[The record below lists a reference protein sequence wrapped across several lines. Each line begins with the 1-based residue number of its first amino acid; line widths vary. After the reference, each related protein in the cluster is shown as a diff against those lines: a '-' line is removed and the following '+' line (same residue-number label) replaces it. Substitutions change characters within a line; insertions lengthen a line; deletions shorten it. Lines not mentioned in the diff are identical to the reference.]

1 MLEYQAMKSVMNGVL
16 VGGIYGLLMGSVLL
30 STVQAA
36 NPNEQRDIEQR
47 QRALI
52 DEAAR
57 QREALSRQQHLPVS
71 PGVADSQEP
80 GPCFTVSQIF
90 FDGVTQLDARQR
102 QHLTAPLLNTC
113 MGLSHINAL
122 IRDVSQWYL
131 SAGFV
136 TSRAFLPEQ
145 DLAKGTLTIAV
156 LEGRIEAIVVNDAP
170 DPFTRMLFPGLVGQ
184 VLNLRDLEQGVDSL
198 SRLRSF
204 SYQLDIQPG
213 SAPGQ
218 SIVNLKGVKGVP
230 LQGALEFDN
239 GGQQSTGE
247 EQGRLS
253 FSADNLVSLAEQWT
267 LMAGSSMDGRES
279 HHATN
284 WQAGFSLP
292 YGYWLFD
299 AGYQYS
305 DYRNDIDSRGYV
317 YESRGDTRTTTGTAT
332 RTLYRDGQSKVSG
345 VVGMT
350 HRQSRNF
357 IMDSLLETSSYQLSS
372 LRLGLNLATR
382 ADNHFFTLNP
392 ALTLGTDWFGA
403 DSDRDRSAM
412 WPQAQF
418 EKWGL
423 FGSYSTAGEQWGWL
437 STFNAQWT
445 PDRLYSVERLSLGG
459 EASVRGFKEQSIS
472 GDVGG
477 YLRNEV
483 SWQGVAPVWLGQ
495 WRTWLAL
502 DMGRVDM
509 GNQGDTWRG
518 MVGTALGWEQR
529 YRHFTGN
536 VSVGFPLSA
545 PAWLNADPWVLY
557 YRASVA
563 F

>member
-1 MLEYQAMKSVMNGVL
+1 MFFAFLGMLFLQPVL
-16 VGGIYGLLMGSVLL
+16 ALPP
-30 STVQAA
+30 A
-36 NPNEQRDIEQR
+36 EQQGIEQR
-47 QRALI
+47 QRALLE
-52 DEAAR
+52 EAAR
-57 QREALSRQQHLPVS
+57 QREEVARPLSLPSELSEQV
-71 PGVADSQEP
+71 PQAQ
-80 GPCFTVSQIF
+80 GPCFQVSNIHF
-90 FDGVTQLDARQR
+90 EGASQLPASQQTR
-102 QHLTAPLLNTC
+102 LASPYLNSC

-131 SAGFV
+131 AAGFV

-156 LEGRIEAIVVNDAP
+156 LEGRIEAIVVNGEP
-170 DPFTRMLFPGLVGQ
+170 DSITRTLFPGLVGQ
-184 VLNLRDLEQGVDSL
+184 VLNLRDLEQGVDHL
-198 SRLRSF
+198 SRLRSL

-213 SAPGQ
+213 RAPGQ
-218 SIVNLKGVKGVP
+218 STVNLKGTKGVP

-239 GGQQSTGE
+239 SGQQSTGE
-247 EQGRLS
+247 EQGRISLT
-253 FSADNLVSLAEQWT
+253 ADNLLSLAEQWS
-267 LMAGSSMDGRES
+267 LVAGSSTDGRAS
-279 HHATN
+279 HNATN

-299 AGYQYS
+299 AGYQFS

-317 YESRGDTRTTTGTAT
+317 YESRGDTRTTTGSAT
-332 RTLYRDGQSKVSG
+332 RTLYRDGQSKISG
-345 VVGMT
+345 VLGVT

-357 IMDSLLETSSYQLSS
+357 IMDQLLETSSYQLSS
-372 LRLGLNLATR
+372 LRLGLNVATR
-382 ADNHFFTLNP
+382 VERHFFTLNP

-403 DSDRDRSAM
+403 DSDRGRSAM

-445 PDRLYSVERLSLGG
+445 PDLLYSVERLSLGG

-477 YLRNEV
+477 YLRNEL
-483 SWQGVAPVWLGQ
+483 SWQGAAPTWLGQ

-509 GNQGDTWRG
+509 GNQGDEWRG
-518 MVGTALGWEQR
+518 MVGTAVGWEQR

>member
-1 MLEYQAMKSVMNGVL
+1 MCLLSSLRPAL
-16 VGGIYGLLMGSVLL
+16 VWRTVLL
-30 STVQAA
+30 FALCTLHGSFAFAA
-36 NPNEQRDIEQR
+36 SPAERQEIEQR
-47 QRALI
+47 QRALL
-52 DEAAR
+52 EGAAR
-57 QREALSRQQHLPVS
+57 QRDEVARPLSLP
-71 PGVADSQEP
+71 AEP
-80 GPCFTVSQIF
+80 VEQVPQAQGPCFEVSQINF
-90 FDGVTQLDARQR
+90 EGSTQLSANQ
-102 QHLTAPLLNTC
+102 QVQLSSPYLNSC

-122 IRDVSQWYL
+122 IRDISQWYL

-145 DLAKGTLTIAV
+145 DLATGTLTIAV
-156 LEGRIEAIVVNDAP
+156 LEGRIEAIVVNGESHSI
-170 DPFTRMLFPGLVGQ
+170 TRTLFPGLVGQ
-184 VLNLRDLEQGVDSL
+184 VLNLRDLEQGVDHL
-198 SRLRSF
+198 SRLRSL

-218 SIVNLKGVKGVP
+218 SVVNLKGAKGVP

-239 GGQQSTGE
+239 SGQQSTGE

-253 FSADNLVSLAEQWT
+253 LTADSLLSLAEQWT
-267 LMAGSSMDGRES
+267 LLAGSSTDGRAS
-279 HHATN
+279 HNATN
-284 WQAGFSLP
+284 WQAGLSLP
-292 YGYWLFD
+292 YGFWLFD

-305 DYRNDIDSRGYV
+305 DYRNDIVSRGYV
-317 YESRGDTRTTTGTAT
+317 YESRGETRTTTGTAT

-345 VVGMT
+345 VLGVT

-357 IMDSLLETSSYQLSS
+357 IMSQLLETSSYQLSS

-382 ADNHFFTLNP
+382 ADRHFFTLNP

-403 DSDRDRSAM
+403 DQDSGRSALL
-412 WPQAQF
+412 PQAQF

-423 FGSYSTAGEQWGWL
+423 FGSYSTAGERWGWL
-437 STFNAQWT
+437 STFSAQWT
-445 PDRLYSVERLSLGG
+445 PDRLYGVERLSLGG

-477 YLRNEV
+477 YLRNEA
-483 SWQGVAPVWLGQ
+483 SWQGATPAWLGQ

-509 GNQGDTWRG
+509 GNQGDEWRG
-518 MVGTALGWEQR
+518 MVGTAIGWEQR
-529 YRHFTGN
+529 YRHFIGN

-557 YRASVA
+557 YRASVT

>member
-1 MLEYQAMKSVMNGVL
+1 MISFQLRPVL
-16 VGGIYGLLMGSVLL
+16 AGGMFLL
-30 STVQAA
+30 SLFFTIYHSPLLAVSPA
-36 NPNEQRDIEQR
+36 EQQDIEQR
-47 QRALI
+47 QRALLE
-52 DEAAR
+52 DAAR
-57 QREALSRQQHLPVS
+57 QREEVARPLSLPTEPS
-71 PGVADSQEP
+71 GPDSQAQ
-80 GPCFTVSQIF
+80 GPCFQVSKIHFEGASQLSTSQQIR
-90 FDGVTQLDARQR
+90 LAS
-102 QHLTAPLLNTC
+102 PYLNSC
-113 MGLSHINAL
+113 MGLIHINAL

-131 SAGFV
+131 AAGFV

-156 LEGRIEAIVVNDAP
+156 LEGRIEAIVLNGEP
-170 DPFTRMLFPGLVGQ
+170 DPITRTLFPGLVGQ
-184 VLNLRDLEQGVDSL
+184 VLNLRDLEQGVDHL
-198 SRLRSF
+198 SRLRSL

-213 SAPGQ
+213 RAPGQ
-218 SIVNLKGVKGVP
+218 SIVNLKGTKGVP

-239 GGQQSTGE
+239 SGQQSTGE
-247 EQGRLS
+247 EQGRISLT
-253 FSADNLVSLAEQWT
+253 ADNLLSLAEQWT
-267 LMAGSSMDGRES
+267 LVAGSSTDGRAS
-279 HHATN
+279 HNATN
-284 WQAGFSLP
+284 LQAGFSLP

-299 AGYQYS
+299 AGYQFS

-332 RTLYRDGQSKVSG
+332 GTLYRDGQSKISG
-345 VVGMT
+345 VLGVT

-357 IMDSLLETSSYQLSS
+357 IMDKLLETSSYQLSS
-372 LRLGLNLATR
+372 LRLGLNFATR
-382 ADNHFFTLNP
+382 VERHFFTLNP
-392 ALTLGTDWFGA
+392 ALTLGTDWFG
-403 DSDRDRSAM
+403 SDRDRGRSAL
-412 WPQAQF
+412 WPQAQY

-423 FGSYSTAGEQWGWL
+423 FGSYSTAGGQWGWL

-477 YLRNEV
+477 YLRNEL
-483 SWQGVAPVWLGQ
+483 SWQGTTPNWLGQ

-502 DMGRVDM
+502 DMGQVDM
-509 GNQGDTWRG
+509 GNQGDEWRG
-518 MVGTALGWEQR
+518 MVGTAVGWEQR